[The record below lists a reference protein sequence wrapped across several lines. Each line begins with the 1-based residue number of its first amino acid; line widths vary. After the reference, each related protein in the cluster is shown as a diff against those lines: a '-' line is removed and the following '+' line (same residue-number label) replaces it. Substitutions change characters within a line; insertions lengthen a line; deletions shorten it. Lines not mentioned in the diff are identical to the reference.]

1 MNFRET
7 VDEKNIDII
16 NKMIFKYPSILKK
29 YIYSLERKTTYT
41 KKAYVY
47 YIICFMNFMNDELDL
62 RWDKIDNYNLIKPM
76 DIDFYMEK
84 IKFNNNGKEKSATYR
99 AAHLAAINSFFRYL
113 KKNKIVSDNPCEE
126 IEIPKD
132 NNEHEI
138 ITINNN
144 DLNLMMANIENGIG
158 SHQAKK
164 RQQKWIL
171 RDKALLILG
180 VTTGLRIGA
189 IVGINLDDI
198 NFEKRYL
205 TVNEK
210 GNISRKV
217 YFGIKTAKIL
227 LDWINERRWLVND
240 NENAV
245 FINSSGNRIT
255 VRSVERKFK
264 QISEGTGKKIT
275 PHKMRATCATRLYEK
290 TGDIYIVQKQ
300 LGHKSIENTKKYAKV
315 SDEKRIE
322 AANIL
327 DSLV

>member
-1 MNFRET
+1 MK
-7 VDEKNIDII
+7 VDE
-16 NKMIFKYPSILKK
+16 
-29 YIYSLERKTTYT
+29 
-41 KKAYVY
+41 
-47 YIICFMNFMNDELDL
+47 
-62 RWDKIDNYNLIKPM
+62 
-76 DIDFYMEK
+76 
-84 IKFNNNGKEKSATYR
+84 FN
-99 AAHLAAINSFFRYL
+99 
-113 KKNKIVSDNPCEE
+113 P
-126 IEIPKD
+126 
-132 NNEHEI
+132 
-138 ITINNN
+138 
-144 DLNLMMANIENGIG
+144 ANIENGIG